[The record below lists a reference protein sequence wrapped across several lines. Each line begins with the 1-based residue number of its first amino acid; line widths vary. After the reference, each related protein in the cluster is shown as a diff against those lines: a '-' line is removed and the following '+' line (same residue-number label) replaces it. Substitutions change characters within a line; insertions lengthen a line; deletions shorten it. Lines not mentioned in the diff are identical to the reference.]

1 MSSMD
6 KRSWSERIDDGI
18 PLNDTNWWESRN
30 NYLALIREMAKSEK
44 PIQVS
49 MIGERIVNTEI
60 DISQISS
67 GFHKGSGEKKTFY
80 RRRKIPKRKKKKYST
95 KPKSTGDGKW
105 RKGGRKK
112 YEKNLL

>member
-18 PLNDTNWWESRN
+18 PLNDTNLWESRN

-67 GFHKGSGEKKTFY
+67 GFQKGSGEKKTYY
-80 RRRKIPKRKKKKYST
+80 RMRKIPKRKKKKYST